1 MNLRSL
7 QKHWDSLATQD
18 PLRAILA
25 RSEEKKNVPWDVEKF
40 FQSGVFEIEAM
51 LRYAESF
58 RPLLQKKTA
67 LDFGC
72 GVGRLTEALAAHFD
86 RVCGVDISP
95 AMIQHA
101 CSYQN
106 SAGQHSAGRSEYIV
120 NETGDLRLFAGG
132 QFNFIY
138 SSITLQH
145 MPARFAKQYIAE
157 FLRVLSPDGLLLF
170 QLPGRRTGSFA
181 RVRSLAHE
189 LFLPLLHPITPRVVM
204 RGIRKQEVVQ
214 LLGEYGG
221 EVLDI
226 AADESAGP
234 EWESYR
240 YLVKKASQSPATSP
254 SSPGFRSQT

>member
-1 MNLRSL
+1 MQR
-7 QKHWDSLATQD
+7 HWDSLGSQD

-25 RSEEKKNVPWDVEKF
+25 RSEEKKDVPWDVEKF
-40 FQSGVFEIEAM
+40 FQSGVFEIEIM

-58 RPLLQKKTA
+58 RPLRRKKSA

-86 RVCGVDISP
+86 HVCGVDISP

-101 CSYQN
+101 LNY
-106 SAGQHSAGRSEYIV
+106 QHSAVRSEYIV
-120 NETGDLRLFAGG
+120 NETGDLGRFVAG
-132 QFNFIY
+132 QFDFIY
-138 SSITLQH
+138 SSITLQY
-145 MPARFAKQYIAE
+145 MPARFAKKYIAE

-170 QLPGRRTGSFA
+170 QLPSRRAGSLA

-189 LFLPLLHPITPRVVM
+189 LFDPLLHPIRPHVVM
-204 RGIRKQEVVQ
+204 RGIPQQEVVQ
-214 LLGEYGG
+214 LLAEHGG
-221 EVLDI
+221 EVMDI

-240 YLVKKASQSPATSP
+240 YLARKAKQSLAPSP
-254 SSPGFRSQT
+254 

>member
-1 MNLRSL
+1 M
-7 QKHWDSLATQD
+7 
-18 PLRAILA
+18 RAILA
-25 RSEEKKNVPWDVEKF
+25 RSEEKKDVPWDVGKF
-40 FQSGVFEIEAM
+40 FQSGVFEIEIM
-51 LRYAESF
+51 LRYAQSF
-58 RPLLQKKTA
+58 RPLLQKTTA

-72 GVGRLTEALAAHFD
+72 GVGRLTEALAAHFE

-101 CSYQN
+101 RNYQN
-106 SAGQHSAGRSEYIV
+106 SIGQNTAGRAVYMV
-120 NETGDLRLFAGG
+120 NESGDLSRFPAGE
-132 QFNFIY
+132 FDFIY

-145 MPARFAKQYIAE
+145 MPGRFAKKYIGE

-170 QLPGRRTGSFA
+170 QLPSRRAGSLA

-189 LFLPLLHPITPRVVM
+189 LFDPLLHPIRPRVVM
-204 RGIRKQEVVQ
+204 RGIPQQEVVQ
-214 LLGEYGG
+214 LLAEHGG

-240 YLVKKASQSPATSP
+240 YLVRKAP
-254 SSPGFRSQT
+254 RSLAPNP